1 MSKKIFLLLSAITLF
16 ILFVIFSDIVARE
29 RFVQWDF
36 NNTVKLQDH
45 ISRKFD
51 LPFSLL
57 SMIGS
62 AEITGIFWLVLLVI
76 IFIKR
81 YWLTFFAFFSF
92 WAAHL
97 FEIFGKTFLLHP
109 APPHFFFRGVTG
121 LNLPSQYVQTDF
133 SYPSGHMMRTSF
145 LASFLILFFYFK
157 SNNTVKIPM
166 VLGLIFF
173 IFLMAVSRIY
183 LGEHWTTDV
192 IGGTLLGTSL
202 GIFTSITLP
211 LKKKIFHHQEL
222 EELES

>member
-1 MSKKIFLLLSAITLF
+1 MSKKVFLLLTAIALF
-16 ILFVIFSDIVARE
+16 ILFVIFSDIVSRE
-29 RFVQWDF
+29 RLVQWDF

-45 ISRKFD
+45 IPRKFD

-57 SMIGS
+57 SIIGS
-62 AEITGIFWLVLLVI
+62 AEFTGIIWLVLLAI
-76 IFIKR
+76 MLIKK
-81 YWLTFFAFFSF
+81 YWFASIAFFSF
-92 WAAHL
+92 WGGHL

-121 LNLPSQYVQTDF
+121 LNLPSHYVTTDF

-157 SNNTVKIPM
+157 ANNTIKIPM

-173 IFLMAVSRIY
+173 IILMAVSRVY

-211 LKKKIFHHQEL
+211 LHKNIFHHHQTEQL
-222 EELES
+222 DS